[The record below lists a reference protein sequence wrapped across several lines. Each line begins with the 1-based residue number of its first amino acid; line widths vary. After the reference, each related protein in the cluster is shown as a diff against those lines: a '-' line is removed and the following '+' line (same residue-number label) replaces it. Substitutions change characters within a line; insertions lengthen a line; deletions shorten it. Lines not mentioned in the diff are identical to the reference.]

1 MRIPKSCRNGFLML
15 ALGGAVSAIPTGT
28 QPAFAAESGG
38 KISEVVVTA
47 QFRRTELQKTP
58 LAITAITG
66 DDLRVRGQ
74 TSVTDLAATV
84 PNAVIQPLG
93 AGWGATEAAFIR
105 GIGLGDNILSFEPG
119 VPIYIDGVYNGRP
132 QGSIFDL
139 LDLERVEVLRG
150 PQGTLFGKNA
160 VGGAV
165 NLISKKPDGSNT
177 GYLEASTG
185 SYKRA
190 NIRGAWDA
198 SIVPDKLFARLAV
211 STKNAD
217 GYFKVLDYACVN
229 GAAAAGNLG
238 SAVGQTARSCVAD
251 RLGGEGVTSGRL
263 AVRYVASSTVEANVV
278 ADFTRQRQNGPA
290 DKYTVIANSS
300 DPASGGGFLNYL
312 WSQNVSI
319 PQFGLPYDSRFITN
333 SPYTNYSRYSDPISN
348 RSVPNINNMDHW
360 GVSGTLDWDATD
372 YLHLK
377 SITAYRNW
385 WNKFGRDSDGSPLP
399 ANATY
404 DDSRHNQFTEEV
416 RATGSISQLDY
427 AAGVFYYHANDSN
440 QGFDFLLP
448 GIIYNQDSFDRQT
461 TKDWAFYVH
470 ADYHITDKLDLTA
483 GVRYTKDKKNA
494 TLLRVNIAGTQT
506 VPNVAVNVSASRWKP
521 MAELSYQWTS
531 NVMTYVLY
539 STGFRGGG
547 FSPRPSNALQVTSF
561 GPEDVTNYEV
571 GIKSEWFDH
580 RLRLNADYFYMQDNH
595 QQNYKNDQAPAG
607 VPWFHAVNG
616 GDSTN
621 QGVEL
626 ELDVAPIDGLDINA
640 SLGYL
645 SYKLKDNAARRT
657 VLLCTVFSN
666 GDTCYPPRAPK
677 WSYSFGI
684 QYAEDLGDLGV
695 LTPRVDVQGYS
706 RIYFA
711 TYNDSC
717 PVAMPTGGACPVA
730 TIPAANPT
738 GGIGYQSGYSLV
750 NARLTW
756 DSSNRNWEV
765 ALSAKNLTNKV
776 YFYGKLSLV
785 ALLGREQGNVAPP
798 REWMLT
804 VRRNF

>member
-1 MRIPKSCRNGFLML
+1 MRIAQSCRNGFWAL
-15 ALGGAVSAIPTGT
+15 ALGGVIAAIPICLS
-28 QPAFAAESGG
+28 PAFAANSGG
-38 KISEVVVTA
+38 RIAEVVVTA
-47 QFRRTELQKTP
+47 QFRKTELQKTP

-66 DDLRVRGQ
+66 EALRVRGE

-93 AGWGATEAAFIR
+93 AGWGSTEAAFIR

-139 LDLERVEVLRG
+139 LDLQRVEVLRG

-177 GYLEASTG
+177 GYIEASTG

-190 NIRGAWDA
+190 NIRGAWDT

-211 STKNAD
+211 STKNAG
-217 GYFKVLDYACVN
+217 GYFKVLDYGCVN

-238 SAVGQTARSCVAD
+238 TAVGQTARNCVAD
-251 RLGGEGVTSGRL
+251 TLGNEGVTSGRL
-263 AVRYVASSTVEANVV
+263 AFRYLASSTVEFNLVG
-278 ADFTRQRQNGPA
+278 DFTRQRQKGPA

-300 DPASGGGFLNYL
+300 DPTSGGAFLNYL

-319 PQFGLPYDSRFITN
+319 PNYGIPYDSRFVTN
-333 SPYTNYSRYSDPISN
+333 SPYTNYSRYTDPVSHRN
-348 RSVPNINNMDHW
+348 VPNVNDLDHW
-360 GVSGTLDWDATD
+360 GLSGTIDWDATD
-372 YLHLK
+372 NLHLK
-377 SITAYRNW
+377 SITAYRHW

-404 DDSRHNQFTEEV
+404 DDSRHSQFTQEV
-416 RATGSISQLDY
+416 RATGTVSRLDY
-427 AAGVFYYHANDSN
+427 AAGVFYYHAKDSN

-448 GIIYNQDSFDRQT
+448 GIIYNQDSYDRQT
-461 TKDWAFYVH
+461 TKDWAVYIH
-470 ADYHITDKLDLTA
+470 GDYHLTDRLDLTA
-483 GVRYTKDKKNA
+483 GVRYTDDKKNA
-494 TLLRVNIAGTQT
+494 TVLRVNLDGTQP
-506 VPNVAVNVSASRWKP
+506 VPNVPVNVKATRWNP
-521 MAELSYQWTS
+521 MAELSYQWTPQ
-531 NVMTYVLY
+531 VMTYVLY

-561 GPEDVTNYEV
+561 GPEDVKNYEV
-571 GIKSEWFDH
+571 GIKSEWFNQ
-580 RLRLNADYFYMQDNH
+580 RLRLNADYFYMQDNN

-616 GDSTN
+616 GNSIN
-621 QGVEL
+621 QGVEV
-626 ELDVAPIDGLDINA
+626 ELQAEPIDGLQVNA

-645 SYKLKDNAARRT
+645 NYKLKDNAARRT
-657 VLLCTVFSN
+657 VLLCTTFAN
-666 GDTCYPPRAPK
+666 GSTCYPPRAPK
-677 WSYSFGI
+677 WSYSLGI
-684 QYAEDLGDLGV
+684 QYAEDLGNLGT
-695 LTPRVDVQGYS
+695 LTPRLDIQGYS
-706 RIYFA
+706 RMYFA
-711 TYNDSC
+711 TYNDTC
-717 PVAMPTGGACPVA
+717 PVAQPAGGACPQA
-730 TIPAANPT
+730 TIPAPYPT
-738 GGIGYQSGYSLV
+738 GGIGYQSGYTLL

-756 DSSNRNWEV
+756 NSPSKDWEV
-765 ALSAKNLTNKV
+765 SLSGKNLTNKV